1 MQKVKQGKQ
10 RSRNGAILVASGS
23 WTPEPWADAV
33 RELDPGRPV
42 FIWPD
47 LPDPAAIR
55 YLMGWQ
61 PPDEALGAP
70 PGLEVIFSLGAG
82 VEHIVLRDN
91 LPDVPIVRIVS
102 PDLTR
107 RMTEWVVLQ
116 VLVHHRQQLAYLA
129 QQRERRWRERPQ
141 PAASDVRVGIM
152 GLGVLGRAAAKP
164 LVGLGFQV
172 AGWSRTPSTIPGVE
186 GYAGAAE
193 LDAFLARTDILV
205 CLLPLTRETRHILSM
220 PLFEKLARHGA
231 ANGPVIINAGR
242 GGLLVEAD
250 LVEATGRGVLKGASL
265 DVFETEPLDASS
277 PLWGLD
283 NVVITPHCAAWSDP
297 RQLTRLILDQIAA
310 HEAGRP
316 LHNVVDRQAMY

>member
-1 MQKVKQGKQ
+1 MAEGP
-10 RSRNGAILVASGS
+10 GGILVASGS
-23 WTPEPWADAV
+23 WAPQPWAEAV
-33 RELDPGRPV
+33 RERDPGRPV

-47 LPDPAAIR
+47 LPDPAAVR
-55 YLMGWQ
+55 YLMAWR
-61 PPDEALGAP
+61 PPDQALKALP
-70 PGLEVIFSLGAG
+70 NLEVIFSLGAG

-116 VLVHHRQQLAYLA
+116 VLIHHRQQLAYLA
-129 QQRERRWRERPQ
+129 QQRERRWQERPQ

-152 GLGVLGRAAAKP
+152 GLGVLGRAAAAP

-172 AGWSRTPSTIPGVE
+172 AGWSRRMKPIPGVVTYSGE
-186 GYAGAAE
+186 DGLAP
-193 LDAFLARTDILV
+193 FLARTDILV
-205 CLLPLTRETRHILSM
+205 CLLPLTPETDRILSM
-220 PLFEKLARHGA
+220 HLFEKLARDGA
-231 ANGPVIINAGR
+231 ANGPVVINAGR

-250 LVEATGRGVLKGASL
+250 LVEAIRRGVLMGASL

-283 NVVITPHCAAWSDP
+283 SVVITPHCAAWSAP
-297 RQLTRLILDQIAA
+297 RQLAGLILDQIAA

-316 LHNVVDRQAMY
+316 LVNVVDRVALY

>member
-1 MQKVKQGKQ
+1 LHSVKHGKQ
-10 RSRNGAILVASGS
+10 QSRNGAILVATGS
-23 WTPEPWADAV
+23 WAPEPWAETV

-42 FIWPD
+42 CIWPD

-55 YLMGWQ
+55 YLLAWQ
-61 PPDEALGAP
+61 PPDEALGAL

-82 VEHIVLRDN
+82 VEHIVLRNN

-116 VLVHHRQQLAYLA
+116 VLLHHRQQLAYLA
-129 QQRERRWRERPQ
+129 QQRERRWQGRPQ
-141 PAASDVRVGIM
+141 PVASDIRVGIM
-152 GLGVLGRAAAKP
+152 GLGVLGRAATAP

-172 AGWSRTPSTIPGVE
+172 AGWSRGRRTIPGVE

-205 CLLPLTRETRHILSM
+205 CLLPLTPDTRHILSM
-220 PLFEKLARHGA
+220 PLFEKLARDGA
-231 ANGPVIINAGR
+231 ATGPVVINAGR
-242 GGLLVEAD
+242 GGQLVEAD
-250 LVEATGRGVLKGASL
+250 LIEAIRRGVLKGASL

-316 LHNVVDRQAMY
+316 LQNVVDRQAKY